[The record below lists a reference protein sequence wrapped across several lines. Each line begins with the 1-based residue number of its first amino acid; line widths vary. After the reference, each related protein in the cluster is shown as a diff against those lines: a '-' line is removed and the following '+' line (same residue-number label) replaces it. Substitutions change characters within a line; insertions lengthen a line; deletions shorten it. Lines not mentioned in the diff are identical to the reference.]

1 MDNMLIDTSLSNI
14 FLNMSPQARET
25 KAKISK
31 WDYIKL
37 ESLCIAK
44 KAISSKKDSLP
55 NGGNTYK
62 SCIIILIMGLI
73 SNTYKELTQLT
84 SNNNKNG

>member
-1 MDNMLIDTSLSNI
+1 MLFGMDLSNF
-14 FLNMSPQARET
+14 FLGLSPQARET

-44 KAISSKKDSLP
+44 KAISSKKDSLL
-55 NGGNTYK
+55 NGGRYVSNK
-62 SCIIILIMGLI
+62 ELIFKV
-73 SNTYKELTQLT
+73 YKELFSL
-84 SNNNKNG
+84 